1 MSSTK
6 QKSLDVLVDLTKDQ
20 TDQAATTLSKAVAEK
35 TNAENQLNMLKDY
48 REDYANRLNGA
59 GKNGITASNYH
70 NFTRFLATLDE
81 AIMQQTR
88 IITHLDYNIQK
99 CTDDWRKC
107 QRKLH
112 SYETLQT
119 RQRQQQLA
127 IENRLDQ
134 IATDEV
140 SATVHRRRQQNQGY
154 N

>member
-1 MSSTK
+1 MSRAK
-6 QKSLDVLVDLTKDQ
+6 QKSLDVLIDLTKDQ
-20 TDQAATTLSKAVAEK
+20 TDQAATKLSKVVAEK
-35 TNAENQLNMLKDY
+35 NNATTQLDMLRDY

-81 AIMQQTR
+81 AILQQTR
-88 IITHLDYNIQK
+88 IITHLDYNIQI
-99 CTDDWRKC
+99 CTNDWRQK

-119 RQRQQQLA
+119 RQKQQMLA
-127 IENRLDQ
+127 IENRQEQ
-134 IATDEV
+134 ITTDEL